1 MKKNAMRRISVIF
14 CLALVITM
22 IPFMNAKAE
31 TGSIEVTS
39 DGGTIRLT
47 TGDSTR
53 LTVGASVWYW
63 GQSYSVSRCEFS
75 SENSMIA
82 SVDANGN
89 VSTLQAGSTTITVWV
104 YTTQR
109 NENRYDYDD
118 YYDDYY
124 DYDDYDDDYYG
135 DNNSNE
141 WNQDGVETPLFRAR
155 YDVEISPDL
164 SDVKV
169 DKPSQKAYTAD
180 AWDMPTYTFNLKSK
194 EVLTA
199 DWDSMQLSYDSSNKN
214 ISADISLEENVLS
227 ITPYSEGKTTIT
239 IFINQKEICKVTIHT
254 TIVKMTQTS
263 LLLSVKQ
270 SKTMKIKGCKSSEI
284 QWSSS
289 NPKVVSVS
297 SKGVIKAKKNGNA
310 VIKAKVG
317 NSMFGCAVSVVSKSR
332 KKAIDT
338 AIHIAKTCTYSQ
350 QKRMQSKYYDCS
362 SLVWKSYHKN
372 GVNFGGKNYAP
383 VAADIGKWCAGKKK
397 MIKGGLSQKNID
409 NMKLNAGDLM
419 FGTGSSNGRYKGIY
433 HVEMI
438 VGYNCLGFDY
448 DGKPILEIKWAARPD
463 GYYGACGEP
472 VGRP

>member
-1 MKKNAMRRISVIF
+1 MKKNAMKRISVIL

-53 LTVGASVWYW
+53 LMVGTSVWYW

-75 SENSMIA
+75 SDNSMIA

-89 VSTLQAGSTTITVWV
+89 VSALQAGSTTITVWV
-104 YTTQR
+104 YTTQQ
-109 NENRYDYDD
+109 NSYDYGDYDDDDYDDDDYDD
-118 YYDDYY
+118 YYNL
-124 DYDDYDDDYYG
+124 YG
-135 DNNSNE
+135 DISFKTNA
-141 WNQDGVETPLFRAR
+141 WDQETLLFRA
-155 YDVEISPDL
+155 YYEVGVCPDL
-164 SDVKV
+164 SDVEV
-169 DKPSQKAYTAD
+169 DKTSQNGYATGY
-180 AWDMPTYTFNLKSK
+180 WNMPTYTFYLKSK

-199 DWDSMQLSYDSSNKN
+199 DDNTMELSYTSSNEN
-214 ISADISLEENVLS
+214 IGVYASLEENVLS
-227 ITPYSEGKTTIT
+227 ITPYEAGKATIT
-239 IFINQKEICKVTIHT
+239 VFINNKEICRLTINT
-254 TIVKMTQTS
+254 TIVNMNVNS
-263 LLLSVKQ
+263 ALLSAKQ
-270 SKTMKIKGCKSSEI
+270 TKQLKVKGCKSSEVK
-284 QWSSS
+284 WSSS

-317 NSMFGCAVSVVSKSR
+317 DAMFGCAVSVVSANR
-332 KKAIDT
+332 KKAVNT

-350 QKRMQSKYYDCS
+350 PKRMQSKYYDCS

-383 VAADIGKWCAGKKK
+383 VAADIGKWCADKKK

-419 FGTGSSNGRYKGIY
+419 FATGSSNGRYKGIY

-448 DGKPILEIKWAARPD
+448 DGKPMLEIKWAARPD